1 MAAIELTDVVKTFG
15 DGVRA
20 LDGLNLQV
28 NDGELLAVVG
38 PSGCGKSTVLRVI
51 AGLEQPNA
59 GQVYIADELVNGC
72 TPAERNIAMI
82 SQSYALHPHLTVY
95 DNLAFP
101 LTLIKGLSKHHIDAS
116 VRDVS
121 RTLDLDAVLSRK
133 PANLSGGER
142 QRVAMGRALVRDARA
157 LLLDEPL
164 ANLDTQQRFTLRR
177 EIAKLQQRLGMTT
190 LYVTHDQNEA
200 MSVGDRVA
208 VVDRGRVLQV
218 ATPSD
223 LCRHPLNLFVAGFIG
238 SPPMRFMPA
247 LVQDGVVDLFFGW
260 VRISAA
266 KAARLSGREHFI
278 AGVRPETVRLDDIAR
293 TDHQYAR
300 IPPDISFEVPADVA
314 EFEREFAGGGL
325 PSTSRAPT
333 GFPDMLRRQSEDVYV
348 NARSLHLFDPETG
361 ANVTRDLD

>member
-1 MAAIELTDVVKTFG
+1 VAAIELTNVVKTFG
-15 DGVRA
+15 DGARA

-59 GQVYIADELVNGC
+59 GQVYIANELVNGC

-101 LTLIKGLSKHHIDAS
+101 LTLIKGLSKRHIDAS

-121 RTLDLDAVLSRK
+121 RTLDLDAVLGRK

-142 QRVAMGRALVRDARA
+142 QRVAMGRALIRDARA

-164 ANLDTQQRFTLRR
+164 ANLDTQQRFMLRR
-177 EIAKLQQRLGMTT
+177 E
-190 LYVTHDQNEA
+190 
-200 MSVGDRVA
+200 
-208 VVDRGRVLQV
+208 
-218 ATPSD
+218 ATPTD

-247 LVQDGVVDLFFGW
+247 IVRDGVVDLFFGW
-260 VRISAA
+260 VRISGM

-278 AGVRPETVRLDDIAR
+278 AGARPETVRLEDIAR

-314 EFEREFAGGGL
+314 EFEREFVGGGL
-325 PSTSRAPT
+325 PSTSRAAT

-348 NARSLHLFDPETG
+348 NARSMHLFDPETG
-361 ANVTRDLD
+361 ENITRDLD